1 MMDSLPDA
9 IVNYILSYNNNAR
22 DVAVCNCVS
31 KRWKDSMPYIR
42 SLYFPRSSFDNHT
55 GQEHPDNIVWKMI
68 SSIVQLEELV
78 VYTPFSGAGLALWLS
93 HAGSSLRHL
102 ELRMDNL
109 VENQTC
115 NEGPSKLD
123 CINAAKNLESLKL
136 WGVLMTHP
144 PRWDVFQKLWNLEIV
159 GARMEDPAL
168 SAALRACPNLTNL
181 LLLGCEGV
189 ISVSIDLP
197 HLQQC
202 KLDFYGLGNCS
213 LSLTSP
219 KIETLEVQGCSWI
232 RVCESNCLKNLLIA
246 NNAGRVYM
254 VDFGKL
260 EALEFLSIRGVQWC
274 WDAISNMLKWASEV
288 KHLYMKVEFTG
299 DYEALQPFPEIDF
312 VEFFNSHPKLQKFDI
327 HGAMFAALCQKNSLK
342 HVDSGFVI
350 PCLEEVVVAVRS
362 PLNAEQKMSTLESFL
377 RYGKNLKRMVI
388 KILQMKSSHSSA
400 DDFFDEVYRFSRMN
414 DNIVRIE

>member
-219 KIETLEVQGCSWI
+219 KIEILEVQGCSWI
-232 RVCESNCLKNLLIA
+232 RVCESNCLKNLSIA
-246 NNAGRVYM
+246 NNAGNHLIEVSDP
-254 VDFGKL
+254 DF
-260 EALEFLSIRGVQWC
+260 FLSLL
-274 WDAISNMLKWASEV
+274 A
-288 KHLYMKVEFTG
+288 
-299 DYEALQPFPEIDF
+299 
-312 VEFFNSHPKLQKFDI
+312 
-327 HGAMFAALCQKNSLK
+327 
-342 HVDSGFVI
+342 
-350 PCLEEVVVAVRS
+350 
-362 PLNAEQKMSTLESFL
+362 
-377 RYGKNLKRMVI
+377 
-388 KILQMKSSHSSA
+388 
-400 DDFFDEVYRFSRMN
+400 
-414 DNIVRIE
+414 